1 MQGSDHSR
9 EISKRLGQLRTLMAQ
24 RGMAAYLVLSDDFHA
39 SEYVGEYFKCR
50 EYLSGFDGSAG
61 SMVITATEAALWTD
75 GRYFLQAEEQ
85 LEGTEIILQ
94 RSGEKDVPTIPEY
107 LRQCLPS
114 GAVIGYDGRTVSAA
128 WGENLAK
135 QLASCRFSYVTQE
148 DLVGMIWKNRPPLSA
163 EPIWQLDA
171 CYTGKTRAQK
181 LEDVRKEMGKQKA
194 DACLIAALDEVAWLY
209 NLRGADVAYT
219 PVALSYTIVGK
230 DYATLYIN
238 PEIVTEEIRQALEE
252 DGVRIRP
259 YFQVYEDVKCL
270 TESTLLLDKRTVNT
284 ALAEALDPGV
294 KLVDHS
300 SPVVAAKAVKNPV
313 EMENERLA
321 HVKDGVAVTRLI
333 CWLKKMQ
340 REGRIRRREI
350 TELMVAEKLESF
362 RREGEGYL
370 YQSFAPIIATGEHGA
385 IVHYEPT
392 PDTDRPI
399 QEDTFVLM
407 DTGGHYL
414 QGTTD
419 ITRTMAMGTLTRQQ
433 KEHYTAVLKGHLDLG
448 AAHFKQGCTGVNLD
462 YLARAPLWELGLDY
476 NHGTG
481 HGVGYLL
488 NVHEGPNAVRS
499 REANGTVGAVLEEGM
514 IISNEPGLYLEH
526 QYGIRIEN
534 LILCRKAEKTEYGQF
549 MRFETLTMV
558 PYDRDAILPELLS
571 ERQRGLLDQYHRQ
584 VYDTLEKHL
593 DDEERR
599 WLAEATAPV

>member
-1 MQGSDHSR
+1 MQGSDQHR
-9 EISKRLGQLRTLMAQ
+9 GISKRLGQLRTLMAQ
-24 RGMAAYLVLSDDFHA
+24 RGMDAYLVLSDDFHA

-107 LRQCLPS
+107 LRQCLPT

-135 QLASCRFSYVTQE
+135 QLAACRFSYVTQE
-148 DLVGMIWKNRPPLSA
+148 DLVGMIWKNRPSLSA

-171 CYTGKTRAQK
+171 CYTGRTRAQK

-300 SPVVAAKAVKNPV
+300 SPVVVAKAVKNPV

-419 ITRTMAMGTLTRQQ
+419 ITRTVAMGTLTRQQ

-514 IISNEPGLYLEH
+514 ITSNEPGLYLEH

-558 PYDRDAILPELLS
+558 PYDRDAILPEQLS
-571 ERQRGLLDQYHRQ
+571 ERQRELLDQYHRQ
-584 VYDTLEKHL
+584 VYDTLEKYL